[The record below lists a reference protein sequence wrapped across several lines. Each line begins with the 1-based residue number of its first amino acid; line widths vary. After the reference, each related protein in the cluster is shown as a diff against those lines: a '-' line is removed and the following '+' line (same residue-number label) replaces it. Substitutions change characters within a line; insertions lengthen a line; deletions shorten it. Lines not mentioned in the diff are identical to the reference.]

1 MNKIKRSCP
10 EKLNHKGYS
19 MVEMIIIIAIVAI
32 LSALSFIT
40 VNIIYSA
47 KATAAGNSFNTQL
60 SHLASL
66 TKAQDASL
74 AIKLYYKTSEKKY
87 YIQYGNIDS
96 SNTFVKDTGVTE
108 VGLSNSITIYYTP
121 EGSDPTD
128 PDSETKID
136 NDSDTAVIIKFN
148 KSDGA
153 VAMGAGNYRIAKGEN
168 GASYSIAL
176 NRNTGSH
183 YIK

>member
-121 EGSDPTD
+121 EGSSD
-128 PDSETKID
+128 ETKID

>member
-1 MNKIKRSCP
+1 MNKTKRSYP
-10 EKLNHKGYS
+10 EKLNNKGYS
-19 MVEMIIIIAIVAI
+19 MVEMIIVIAIVAI

-47 KATAAGNSFNTQL
+47 KVTAAGNSFNTQL

-74 AIKLYYKTSEKKY
+74 AMQLYYDDSEKKY
-87 YIQYGNIDS
+87 YIQYGTYDS
-96 SNTFVKDTGVTE
+96 AGGFSATGSSE
-108 VGLSNSITIYYTP
+108 PKVGLSNSITIYYTAENTSTEVKVDDGNP
-121 EGSDPTD
+121 
-128 PDSETKID
+128 I
-136 NDSDTAVIIKFN
+136 VIKFN

-153 VAMGAGNYRIAKGEN
+153 VTMGAGNYRIAKGEN

>member
-1 MNKIKRSCP
+1 MIMNKTKTGCP
-10 EKLNHKGYS
+10 KKLNHKGYS
-19 MVEMIIIIAIVAI
+19 MVEMIIVIAIVAI

-47 KATAAGNSFNTQL
+47 KVTAAGNSLNTQL

-74 AIKLYYKTSEKKY
+74 AMQLYYRTSEKKY
-87 YIQYGNIDS
+87 YIRYG
-96 SNTFVKDTGVTE
+96 TFSGSTFTPDTGVTE
-108 VGLSNSITIYYTP
+108 VGLSNSISIYYTAQ
-121 EGSDPTD
+121 GSST
-128 PDSETKID
+128 EVKID
-136 NDSDTAVIIKFN
+136 NDSDHAVVIKYN

-168 GASYSIAL
+168 GASYNIAL